1 MAYVANPPL
10 GPRVLLHA
18 LARHWWL
25 LLLRGICAILFG
37 VLTFVWPGITLL
49 TLVLLYGA
57 FALVDGVLA
66 LAEAVMGGAPAP
78 RWWLA
83 LVGLLGIAVGILTF
97 AWPGITALVLLLF
110 IAGWAIA
117 TGILQIV
124 GAIRLRKEIDNE
136 WLLIA
141 SGVLSVIF
149 GLILVAQP
157 GTGALALLYVIGIYA
172 ILYGILGPRPCC
184 VNRFGAQTALDRG
197 TSTYRELW
205 NISVARLIGLDVGRP
220 DHLAPFLG
228 FIS

>member
-1 MAYVANPPL
+1 MTSVANPPL

-18 LARHWWL
+18 LAKHWWL

-57 FALVDGVLA
+57 YALADGVLG
-66 LAEAVMGGAPAP
+66 LAEAIMGGAPAP

-110 IAGWAIA
+110 IAGWAIV
-117 TGILQIV
+117 TGVLQIV
-124 GAIRLRKEIDNE
+124 GAIRLRKELDNE
-136 WLLIA
+136 WLLIS
-141 SGVLSVIF
+141 SGLLSVIF
-149 GLILVAQP
+149 GLILVVQP

-172 ILYGILGPRPCC
+172 IIFGILEVWLSLR
-184 VNRFGAQTALDRG
+184 LRG
-197 TSTYRELW
+197 HATS
-205 NISVARLIGLDVGRP
+205 
-220 DHLAPFLG
+220 
-228 FIS
+228 